1 MVENFFFKKKE
12 RKLFSEPVV
21 EIEMAERNQ
30 NILLQF
36 VDKVKHNQFFL
47 YFERLKIN
55 KLIIK

>member
-1 MVENFFFKKKE
+1 VVENFFFKKKE